1 MIPGFVRVSV
11 KGQQCQRFVNLC
23 RGREMDLKRII
34 RTGETE
40 LQLTMKVADFL
51 QISPLRRKT
60 GVHIHIL
67 KKRGPLFFLLFCKRR
82 KIIPA
87 GFLAVFCLL
96 FFLSGRVWNVEIR
109 GNILNP
115 TPQLMSFLK
124 EQGVCFGVSRK
135 KISCSALA
143 ASLRREFPEITWVSA
158 GFSGTG
164 LRFDIREGTAGE
176 KAEPE
181 ERACSLFSTLDGV
194 VDSMVTR
201 QGTPL
206 VRAGDEIKKGQ
217 ELVSGIVD
225 ITDDS
230 QEVIRYAYVQADA
243 DIYIRHTI
251 AYYDTFPLNIEKKVW
266 SGKKKTRLFFQL
278 GNWFLDFSSPLKEN
292 EERLVSREPLFSI
305 GIFRSPVT
313 LGIAAIGKYE
323 VQKEQLTEDAIA
335 YLVETAKE
343 NAALLSPED
352 CEELYAGEESYP
364 ELEGVNAALE
374 ELRVEEKINAAMRM
388 ETAAL
393 AGAEEVASLDY
404 CALGT
409 SLAEVVIRNTRGLDV
424 SFAKNFATAYVSAI
438 AKKGGE
444 TKTGSYFWKA
454 QDWNDFN
461 PEETGRMAA
470 KRAASHLGAVSV
482 PSGKYDVIFDG
493 RAMVSLLG
501 AFAGVFFAEN
511 AQKGFS
517 LLQGKTGEKIAS
529 EGVTLRDDALLLGGY
544 GTQPFDSEGVSGKN
558 KAVIENGV
566 LKTLLHNRRTA
577 KKDGVA
583 STGNG
588 FKMGLTG
595 SVKTAPTNFYLAKG
609 MLSQEALLAQMGDG
623 LLLTSLMG
631 LHAGT
636 NAVSGDF
643 SLSAEGF
650 RIKGGRID
658 TPVEQIT
665 VAGNFYQLLA
675 EVEEIADDLY
685 FGSGGVG
692 SPSVLIR
699 GLAIA
704 GS

>member
-1 MIPGFVRVSV
+1 M
-11 KGQQCQRFVNLC
+11 
-23 RGREMDLKRII
+23 
-34 RTGETE
+34 
-40 LQLTMKVADFL
+40 
-51 QISPLRRKT
+51 
-60 GVHIHIL
+60 
-67 KKRGPLFFLLFCKRR
+67 
-82 KIIPA
+82 
-87 GFLAVFCLL
+87 
-96 FFLSGRVWNVEIR
+96 
-109 GNILNP
+109 
-115 TPQLMSFLK
+115 
-124 EQGVCFGVSRK
+124 
-135 KISCSALA
+135 
-143 ASLRREFPEITWVSA
+143 
-158 GFSGTG
+158 
-164 LRFDIREGTAGE
+164 
-176 KAEPE
+176 
-181 ERACSLFSTLDGV
+181 
-194 VDSMVTR
+194 
-201 QGTPL
+201 
-206 VRAGDEIKKGQ
+206 
-217 ELVSGIVD
+217 
-225 ITDDS
+225 
-230 QEVIRYAYVQADA
+230 
-243 DIYIRHTI
+243 
-251 AYYDTFPLNIEKKVW
+251 
-266 SGKKKTRLFFQL
+266 
-278 GNWFLDFSSPLKEN
+278 
-292 EERLVSREPLFSI
+292 
-305 GIFRSPVT
+305 
-313 LGIAAIGKYE
+313 
-323 VQKEQLTEDAIA
+323 
-335 YLVETAKE
+335 
-343 NAALLSPED
+343 
-352 CEELYAGEESYP
+352 
-364 ELEGVNAALE
+364 NAALE

-529 EGVTLRDDALLLGGY
+529 ERVTLRDDALLLGGY

-643 SLSAEGF
+643 SHSAEGI